1 MCGIF
6 YLGNVQLSTG
16 DTRYDRLQPGD
27 IYNAFNSIVHRGP
40 DTSTYITNA
49 ESREVMGVHRLI
61 INGTTGLS
69 NQPLTLDGI
78 TYLLCNGEIYNHEF
92 LQQKYKISCKSG
104 SDCEI
109 ILHMIAKIGVE
120 NTLRELDGEFALVY
134 VTPNYIYIALDPN
147 GVRSL
152 YIGIDKNYNMICV
165 ASENK
170 AIYPLLFDPNY
181 ITQFPPGHMGV
192 WDKGKGSIG
201 YYETSYYKY
210 NTVAPISAVF
220 DGFNTFESYN
230 EKIVND
236 IRTLLTV
243 AVEKRM
249 MCSYN
254 NNNNN
259 NKHMPYGVYLS
270 GGLDSS
276 VVAAILQTLTPNVIE
291 TFSIGFEGSPDVYY
305 AKRVA
310 ERIGSNHH
318 EYIITEE
325 MALEAIPE
333 VIKTIESYDV
343 TTVRASVMMYLLA
356 QYINKHSNVVII
368 FSGEGSDEASGSY
381 KYFCN
386 SPSDVE
392 FNDECVRLLKD
403 LHIFDNLRVD
413 KTSAAFGLEARIPFL
428 DLNFLSY
435 YMKIPP
441 SVKTQNGVEKYLIR
455 KAFCHIL
462 PECVTNRPKE
472 ALSDGVSCYTKSW
485 YKIVQTYASQHLKMD
500 DCVMAERQLYYNIF
514 TSFYLG
520 CDHQIP
526 YYWLPKWC
534 GVVKDPSAR
543 VLKCYS

>member
-6 YLGNVQLSTG
+6 YLGNVQISTG
-16 DTRYDRLQPGD
+16 DMNYNNLQASD
-27 IYNAFNSIVHRGP
+27 IYNAFNNIAHRGP
-40 DTSTYITNA
+40 DTSTYIANA
-49 ESREVMGVHRLI
+49 ESREFMGVHRLI
-61 INGTTGLS
+61 INGTNGLS
-69 NQPLTLDGI
+69 NQPLTLDGVS
-78 TYLLCNGEIYNHEF
+78 YLLCNGEIYNHAF
-92 LQQKYKISCKSG
+92 LQQKYKINCKSG

-109 ILHMIAKIGVE
+109 ILHLITEIGIE
-120 NTLRELDGEFALVY
+120 NAIRELDGEFGLVY
-134 VTPNYIYIALDPN
+134 ITPNTIYIARDPY
-147 GVRSL
+147 GVRAL
-152 YIGIDKNYNMICV
+152 YVGIDKNHNILCI

-181 ITQFPPGHMGV
+181 IDQFPPGHIGV
-192 WDKGKGSIG
+192 WDKDKGSIG
-201 YYETSYYKY
+201 YYETLYYKY
-210 NTVAPISAVF
+210 NTVAPSSPVF
-220 DGFNTFESYN
+220 DGFNTFSAYN
-230 EKIVND
+230 QKIIND
-236 IRTLLTV
+236 IRTLLTA

-249 MCSYN
+249 MCYYNIN
-254 NNNNN
+254 NNMN
-259 NKHMPYGVYLS
+259 PYGVYLS

-276 VVAAILQTLTPNVIE
+276 VVAAILQTMTPNKIE

-305 AKRVA
+305 AQRVA
-310 ERIGSNHH
+310 EQIGSNHH

-333 VIKTIESYDV
+333 VIKSIESYDV

-368 FSGEGSDEASGSY
+368 LSGEGSDEASGSY
-381 KYFCN
+381 KYFFN

-462 PECVTNRPKE
+462 PECVINRPKE
-472 ALSDGVSCYTKSW
+472 ALSDGVSCHAKSW
-485 YKIVQTYASQHLKMD
+485 YKIVQAYASQHLKMED
-500 DCVMAERQLYYNIF
+500 GVMAERQLYYDIF
-514 TSFYLG
+514 TSFYRG
-520 CDHQIP
+520 CEHQIP

-534 GVVKDPSAR
+534 GEVKDPSAR
-543 VLKCYS
+543 VLSCYS